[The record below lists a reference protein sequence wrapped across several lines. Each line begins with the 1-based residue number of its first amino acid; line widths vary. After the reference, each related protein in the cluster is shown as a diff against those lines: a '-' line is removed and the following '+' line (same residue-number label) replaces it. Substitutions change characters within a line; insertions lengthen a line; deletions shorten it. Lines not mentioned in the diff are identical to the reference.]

1 MLPVKKL
8 VDQYHNPVLAPG
20 LDNTLVLSFTLMYI
34 QLGLPNLSPADQAA
48 LLPDIVKDIAKASP
62 KNASTIFGI
71 LLKILAQWSPPERG
85 STAADQLRSELGFDK
100 RPEDAAFLAEAFTNL
115 FLLDLTPLLNQSAA
129 ATTTDKPLSCRSP
142 GLGFEQYEFLT
153 RNHAGTFSGNN
164 ALHEAKRNALK
175 LLLAGSAFT
184 EEELYFP
191 LLVASLDKNSAIN
204 SQAET
209 PFKKLKVNLE
219 DEARVRYL
227 YRLVLGDLKNGV
239 LPATEVIKAR
249 AVQILGKSV
258 LAANIDP
265 LAIVNAAITSDYSK
279 CVQAGFAFIRWV
291 SKHASQEIIAA
302 ISNQLVDAM
311 MDWITKTGW
320 PQLPVADNNKLG
332 PVRSLAYEAI
342 GSIISRNP
350 TMITDLKKFRFL
362 LEALEKDTASM
373 KPSIQESLSE
383 ILPAVEY
390 LPDNVR
396 VELRELLFRYLLDPH
411 SDDSCKYVAVK
422 FAVRAYP
429 FSDAAA
435 RVICL
440 LAMARTNRSDVL
452 EEAKRGL
459 HPHWFKTVNTQ
470 AINHSDD
477 SKFKIEFPRFGDLI
491 QLVDA
496 TSSRLGGAVPTP
508 HIRGFSLSVFD
519 AIVSFLQ
526 QVLVMEAVENKMT
539 ALVVDEDWATK
550 IETAIDLDNS
560 VRDILVQ
567 HIASTDS
574 ASIIEFL
581 NLAFDALRAKNS
593 EVETASA
600 SWLRIL
606 SLSPPL
612 IVESQIRFLKDI
624 TELLSA
630 SREKTRNI
638 ASTALGI
645 IATHDAVN
653 ANDINQLTGTLSTLI
668 EGNYST
674 FKSVDSLHGAVLG
687 LGAILSR
694 LHFRG
699 RSSVID
705 YTNVLDS
712 FLKIIQDIF
721 NTSKNLQLIDSCLG
735 AISQLSTFGALISQ
749 PESLFSEL
757 IATFEMLAL
766 KRENEKA
773 VLALGLLSLC
783 DPAFTTSTGTA
794 YLDKVFALT
803 SSKHSEYMFS
813 SGEAL
818 SVVAAGWNSKV
829 LKRSLDI
836 QGVSVANLPRHEAN
850 IVAGS
855 TADAFLANVLDRILV
870 SAKSTKPGLRK
881 FSCIWLLSLLQYT
894 GHLPA
899 TQAKLE
905 HIHVAFMRFLPEQD
919 ELIQESASRG
929 LSMVY
934 EMGDSVIKEALVR
947 NLVSSFT
954 SENRHGVNAGTVSE
968 ETQLFEPGVLNTG
981 DGSVST
987 YKDIL
992 NLASELGDPGL
1003 IYKFMALAGHS
1014 ALWSSRKGA
1023 AFGLGS
1029 IVSKANLDEMM
1040 ENNQRLSKS
1049 LIPKLYRYKFDSNP
1063 SVQQAMQGIWDSLVK
1078 DKSAA
1083 INDNFDDILEEL
1095 LKGMGDKE
1103 WRVRQAS
1110 TAALS
1115 DLLQGRPIELYQDK
1129 LERIWMMSF
1138 RAVDDIKES
1147 VRNAG
1152 LQLTRG
1158 LATTLIRHVDTST
1171 GTSPARATALLEHL
1185 VPFLMGNFG
1194 LQSEAQE
1201 VQSFALETII
1211 NLCKKGGAALK
1222 PFIPG
1227 LVEELLVLM
1236 STLEPQAM
1244 NYLALNADKYG
1255 LTHNA
1260 IDASRLASVRG
1271 SPIMEAVE
1279 QMVDQATD
1287 DKTMG
1292 LLVPRLAAA
1301 IKKSVG
1307 LPSKV
1312 GASRVLVALT
1322 IRHLQGAGPY
1332 ADTLLTSA
1340 AGQLGDRNDTIS
1352 QSYATA
1358 TGYLCRIASDKAV
1371 LKYIARLKTLYFG
1384 TDEASRPRLIA
1395 GFAVNALSKHAPETF
1410 SRLASTILPFVYVAK
1425 HDADKAVQ
1433 KVFDTVWSDNT
1444 GGSGAVRLYLPEI
1457 MALAGEQL
1465 AEQRQWGIRQVAAQ
1479 SVADASN
1486 LIGDERLPREEF
1498 SRLLNILFDA
1508 CVGRSWS
1515 GKELVLM
1522 ALVRLVERAPDDL
1535 LADGSLLARANKV
1548 VLTEA
1553 RRKNKTYQI
1562 KALASLAEY
1571 LVAFP
1576 QAELYEAMFDL
1587 AEPYLEPPSESDS
1600 DVSSDDDSTS
1610 RNKGRRGEDV
1620 EMRGTEGYNNAKYKQ
1635 RLKTRNAVLEAVAS
1649 AFVDPAKQR
1658 MAAAGAQPLSQEE
1671 AISVLVRITSTVT
1684 SAITQFD
1691 SLASWE
1697 TKLLVCSIYAKLVAK
1712 LIALV
1717 ANDPNE
1723 GAAVQLWITVKP
1735 IWDTVIFKHFT
1746 DARDASSHEKVR
1758 VEAARCGGVSLD
1770 LLAAATSLPGS
1781 SNAAAGEFARV
1792 KGQLENLR
1800 TIDASDVVKTEL
1812 TTVLDKPRS

>member
-1 MLPVKKL
+1 
-8 VDQYHNPVLAPG
+8 
-20 LDNTLVLSFTLMYI
+20 MYI
-34 QLGLPNLSPADQAA
+34 QLGLPNLSPTDQAA
-48 LLPDIVKDIAKASP
+48 LLPNIVKDIAKASP

-85 STAADQLRSELGFDK
+85 STAADQLRSELGFDQ
-100 RPEDAAFLAEAFTNL
+100 RPQDAAFLAQAFTNL
-115 FLLDLTPLLNQSAA
+115 FLLDLAPLLNQSA
-129 ATTTDKPLSCRSP
+129 TTDKPLSCRSP

-164 ALHEAKRNALK
+164 ALHEAKRHALK

-219 DEARVRYL
+219 DDARVRYL

-249 AVQILGKSV
+249 AVQLLGKST

-279 CVQAGFAFIRWV
+279 CVQAGFAFIRWI

-302 ISNQLVDAM
+302 ISNHLVDAM

-320 PQLPVADNNKLG
+320 PQLPVADSTKLG

-350 TMITDLKKFRFL
+350 AMITDLKKFRFL

-396 VELRELLFRYLLDPH
+396 IELRELLFRYLLDPH

-429 FSDAAA
+429 FSDATA

-477 SKFKIEFPRFGDLI
+477 SKFKVAFPRFGDLI

-508 HIRGFSLSVFD
+508 HIRGFSLSVFN

-560 VRDILVQ
+560 VRDILVH

-574 ASIIEFL
+574 ISIIEFL
-581 NLAFDALRAKNS
+581 KLAFDALRAKNF
-593 EVETASA
+593 EVEAASA

-606 SLSPPL
+606 SLSPPS
-612 IVESQIRFLKDI
+612 IVESQIEFLKDI

-653 ANDINQLTGTLSTLI
+653 ANDIGQ
-668 EGNYST
+668 
-674 FKSVDSLHGAVLG
+674 
-687 LGAILSR
+687 
-694 LHFRG
+694 
-699 RSSVID
+699 
-705 YTNVLDS
+705 
-712 FLKIIQDIF
+712 
-721 NTSKNLQLIDSCLG
+721 
-735 AISQLSTFGALISQ
+735 
-749 PESLFSEL
+749 
-757 IATFEMLAL
+757 
-766 KRENEKA
+766 
-773 VLALGLLSLC
+773 
-783 DPAFTTSTGTA
+783 
-794 YLDKVFALT
+794 
-803 SSKHSEYMFS
+803 
-813 SGEAL
+813 
-818 SVVAAGWNSKV
+818 
-829 LKRSLDI
+829 
-836 QGVSVANLPRHEAN
+836 
-850 IVAGS
+850 
-855 TADAFLANVLDRILV
+855 
-870 SAKSTKPGLRK
+870 
-881 FSCIWLLSLLQYT
+881 
-894 GHLPA
+894 
-899 TQAKLE
+899 
-905 HIHVAFMRFLPEQD
+905 
-919 ELIQESASRG
+919 
-929 LSMVY
+929 
-934 EMGDSVIKEALVR
+934 
-947 NLVSSFT
+947 
-954 SENRHGVNAGTVSE
+954 HGVNAGTVSE
-968 ETQLFEPGVLNTG
+968 DTQLFEPGVLNTG

-1029 IVSKANLDEMM
+1029 ILSKANLDEMM

-1083 INDNFDDILEEL
+1083 VNDNFDDILAEL

-1115 DLLQGRPIELYQDK
+1115 DLLQGRPIDVYQDK

-1158 LATTLIRHVDTST
+1158 LASTLIRHVDTST

-1322 IRHLQGAGPY
+1322 IRHLQGAAPY

-1358 TGYLCRIASDKAV
+1358 AGYLCRIASDKAV
-1371 LKYIARLKTLYFG
+1371 LKYTTRLKTLYFD

-1395 GFAVNALSKHAPETF
+1395 GFAVNALSKHAPDTF
-1410 SRLASTILPFVYVAK
+1410 SRLASAVLPFVYVAK
-1425 HDADKAVQ
+1425 HDTDTAVR

-1498 SRLLNILFDA
+1498 ARLLNILFDA

-1515 GKELVLM
+1515 GKELVLT
-1522 ALVRLVERAPDDL
+1522 ALIRLVERAPEAL
-1535 LADGSLLARANKV
+1535 LADGSLLTRANKV

-1553 RRKNKTYQI
+1553 RRKNKAYQV

-1571 LVAFP
+1571 LVIFP
-1576 QAELYEAMFDL
+1576 QVELYEAMFDI

-1600 DVSSDDDSTS
+1600 DASSDDDDNTN
-1610 RNKGRRGEDV
+1610 RNNGRRGEDV
-1620 EMRGTEGYNNAKYKQ
+1620 EMRGTEGYNHAKYKQ
-1635 RLKTRNAVLEAVAS
+1635 RLKTRNAVLEAVAA

-1658 MAAAGAQPLSQEE
+1658 MAAAGAQPLSLEN
-1671 AISVLVRITSTVT
+1671 AVTVLVQIASAIT
-1684 SAITQFD
+1684 SAITQLD

-1697 TKLLVCSIYAKLVAK
+1697 TKLLVCSIYAKLVTK
-1712 LIALV
+1712 LISFV
-1717 ANDPNE
+1717 TGTPNE
-1723 GAAVQLWITVKP
+1723 ESVAVQLWTTVKP
-1735 IWDTVIFKHFT
+1735 IWDTVIYKHFT

-1758 VEAARCGGVSLD
+1758 VEAARCGGASLD
-1770 LLAAATSLPGS
+1770 LLAATAAAASLPNSG
-1781 SNAAAGEFARV
+1781 NAATVAAELARV
-1792 KGQLENLR
+1792 RAQLEQLR
-1800 TIDASDVVKTEL
+1800 TTEASDVVKAEL
-1812 TTVLDKPRS
+1812 ATVLDKPRP

>member
-1 MLPVKKL
+1 MLPVQKL
-8 VDQYHNPVLAPG
+8 LDQYHSPVLAPG
-20 LDNTLVLSFTLMYI
+20 LDSTLVLSFSLMYV
-34 QLGLPNLSPADQAA
+34 QLGLPNLSIIEQTA
-48 LLPDIVKDIAKASP
+48 LLPTIVKDIAKASP
-62 KNASTIFGI
+62 RNASTIFGI
-71 LLKILAQWSPPERG
+71 LLKILAQWTPPERG
-85 STAADQLRSELGFDK
+85 STAADQLRSTLGFDV
-100 RPEDAAFLAEAFTNL
+100 RPQDARFLAEAFTNL
-115 FLLDLTPLLNQSAA
+115 FLLDLTPLLQNNTAVTA
-129 ATTTDKPLSCRSP
+129 DKPLSCRSP

-153 RNHAGTFSGNN
+153 RNHVNTFPDNS
-164 ALHEAKRNALK
+164 LHEAKHNALK

-184 EEELYFP
+184 DEELYFP

-204 SQAET
+204 SQADT
-209 PFKKLKVNLE
+209 PFKKLKVDLE
-219 DEARVRYL
+219 QEARVLYL
-227 YRLVLGDLKNGV
+227 YRFVIGDMKNSV
-239 LPATEVIKAR
+239 LPANEVIKAR
-249 AVQILGKSV
+249 AVQLLCKSV

-265 LAIVNAAITSDYSK
+265 LAVVNVAITSEYNK
-279 CVQAGFAFIRWV
+279 CVQAGFAFIRWIA
-291 SKHASQEIIAA
+291 KHASQNVIVK

-311 MDWITKTGW
+311 MDWIVKTGW
-320 PQLPVADNNKLG
+320 PKLPVIDNTKLG

-350 TMITDLKKFRFL
+350 AMITDLKKFHFL
-362 LEALEKDTASM
+362 LEALEKDTSAM

-390 LPDNVR
+390 LPDKVR
-396 VELRELLFRYLLDPH
+396 LELRELLFRYLLDPH

-429 FSDAAA
+429 FSDATA
-435 RVICL
+435 RIICL
-440 LAMARTNRSDVL
+440 LAMTRNNRSDVF

-470 AINHSDD
+470 AIKQSDD
-477 SKFKIEFPRFGDLI
+477 PKFKVEFPRFGDLI
-491 QLVDA
+491 KLVNT
-496 TSSRLGGAVPTP
+496 TSSQLEGTEPTP
-508 HIRGFSLSVFD
+508 HVRGFSLSVYD
-519 AIVSFLQ
+519 AIVTFLQ
-526 QVLVMEAVENKMT
+526 QVLVMEAVDNKKT
-539 ALVVDEDWATK
+539 VLVVDEDWTTK
-550 IETAIDLDNS
+550 VETAIDLDES
-560 VRDILVQ
+560 IRDILVQ

-574 ASIIEFL
+574 IPIIEFL
-581 NLAFDALRAKNS
+581 KLAFDALCAKNS
-593 EVETASA
+593 EVEAAST
-600 SWLRIL
+600 SWLRVL
-606 SLSPPL
+606 SLSPTS
-612 IVESQIRFLKDI
+612 IVESQIGFLGNL
-624 TELLSA
+624 TELLHA

-638 ASTALGI
+638 AGTGLGI
-645 IATHDAVN
+645 IATHDAVT
-653 ANDINQLTGTLSTLI
+653 ANDISHLINTLYGLI
-668 EGNYST
+668 ESNYTT
-674 FKSVDSLHGAVLG
+674 FKNVDGLHGTVLG
-687 LGAILSR
+687 LSAVLAR

-699 RSSVID
+699 RDSVID
-705 YTNVLDS
+705 YSKVLTS
-712 FLKIIQDIF
+712 FLDIIKQILG
-721 NTSKNLQLIDSCLG
+721 TSKNLQLTDSCIG
-735 AISQLSTFGALISQ
+735 AISQLSTFGALANQS
-749 PESLFSEL
+749 ESFFSEL
-757 IATFEMLAL
+757 AGTFETLAL

-783 DPAFTTSTGTA
+783 DPAFNASTSA
-794 YLDKVFALT
+794 VYLEKVFALT

-818 SVVAAGWNSKV
+818 TVIAAGWNSKV
-829 LKRSLDI
+829 LKRNLDI
-836 QGVSVANLPRHEAN
+836 QGLSISCLPRYETTV
-850 IVAGS
+850 VAGNS
-855 TADAFLANVLDRILV
+855 ADTFLANVIDRILA

-881 FSCIWLLSLLQYT
+881 FACIWLLSLLQYA
-894 GHLPA
+894 GELPA
-899 TQAKLE
+899 TKAKLE

-934 EMGDSVIKEALVR
+934 EIGDSSIKEALVR

-954 SENRHGVNAGTVSE
+954 SDNRHGVNAGTVSE
-968 ETQLFEPGVLNTG
+968 DTQLFEPGVLNTG

-1029 IVSKANLDEMM
+1029 ILSKANLDEMM

-1083 INDNFDDILEEL
+1083 VNDNFDDILEEL
-1095 LKGMGDKE
+1095 LRGMGDKE

-1115 DLLQGRPIELYQDK
+1115 DLLQGRPIDNYQGK

-1158 LATTLIRHVDTST
+1158 LANTLIRHVDTST

-1201 VQSFALETII
+1201 VQSFALKTII
-1211 NLCKKGGAALK
+1211 NLCKKGGPALK

-1255 LTHNA
+1255 LTHND

-1279 QMVDQATD
+1279 QLVDQATD
-1287 DKTMG
+1287 EKTMG
-1292 LLVPRLAAA
+1292 LLVPHLAAA

-1322 IRHLQGAGPY
+1322 IRHLQGAAPY
-1332 ADTLLTSA
+1332 ADKLLVSA
-1340 AGQLGDRNDTIS
+1340 SGQLGDRNDTIS

-1358 TGYLCRIASDKAV
+1358 AGYICRIASDNAV
-1371 LKYIARLKTLYFG
+1371 LKYIKFLKTLYFG

-1395 GFAVNALSKHAPETF
+1395 GFAVSALSKHAPDTF
-1410 SRLASTILPFVYVAK
+1410 SRIASAVLPFVYLAK
-1425 HDADKAVQ
+1425 HDGDKAVR

-1465 AEQRQWGIRQVAAQ
+1465 EGQQQWGIRQVAAQ

-1486 LIGDERLPREEF
+1486 LIGDERLPHEEF
-1498 SRLLNILFDA
+1498 ARLLNILFDA
-1508 CVGRSWS
+1508 SVGRSWE
-1515 GKELVLM
+1515 GKELVLT
-1522 ALVRLVERAPDDL
+1522 ALVRLVERAPEAL
-1535 LADGSLLARANKV
+1535 LANGTLLTRTNKV
-1548 VLTEA
+1548 VLVEA
-1553 RRKNKTYQI
+1553 RRKNKVYQV
-1562 KALASLAEY
+1562 KALSSLADH
-1571 LVAFP
+1571 LAVFP
-1576 QAELYEAMFDL
+1576 QADLYEALFDI
-1587 AEPYLEPPSESDS
+1587 AEPYLEPSSNSDS
-1600 DVSSDDDSTS
+1600 DSDASSDDDNK
-1610 RNKGRRGEDV
+1610 NKGRRGEDV
-1620 EMRGTEGYNNAKYKQ
+1620 EMSGTENYNRVKHKQ
-1635 RLKTRNAVLEAVAS
+1635 RLMTRNAVLDAVSAS
-1649 AFVDPAKQR
+1649 FVDPTKQR
-1658 MAAAGAQPLSQEE
+1658 ITIAGAQPLSLENTIAVLGRISS
-1671 AISVLVRITSTVT
+1671 AIT
-1684 SAITQFD
+1684 SAIMQLD

-1697 TKLLVCSIYAKLVAK
+1697 TKILVCTIYIKLTTK

-1717 ANDPNE
+1717 D
-1723 GAAVQLWITVKP
+1723 AASDVNVGEQLWTAIKTV
-1735 IWDTVIFKHFT
+1735 WETVILKHFT
-1746 DARDASSHEKVR
+1746 NASNTTNHEKVR
-1758 VEAARCGGVSLD
+1758 VEAVRCGGASLT
-1770 LLAAATSLPGS
+1770 LLETVTKNDAKNNRAVTELLCVRS
-1781 SNAAAGEFARV
+1781 
-1792 KGQLENLR
+1792 QLEQLKA
-1800 TIDASDVVKTEL
+1800 TEASDVVKAEL
-1812 TTVLDKPRS
+1812 VTALEKSSP

>member
-1 MLPVKKL
+1 
-8 VDQYHNPVLAPG
+8 
-20 LDNTLVLSFTLMYI
+20 MYI

-115 FLLDLTPLLNQSAA
+115 FLLDLTPLLNQSAS

-219 DEARVRYL
+219 DKARVRYL
-227 YRLVLGDLKNGV
+227 YRLVLGDLENGV

-452 EEAKRGL
+452 EEAKR
-459 HPHWFKTVNTQ
+459 
-470 AINHSDD
+470 
-477 SKFKIEFPRFGDLI
+477 
-491 QLVDA
+491 
-496 TSSRLGGAVPTP
+496 
-508 HIRGFSLSVFD
+508 
-519 AIVSFLQ
+519 
-526 QVLVMEAVENKMT
+526 
-539 ALVVDEDWATK
+539 
-550 IETAIDLDNS
+550 
-560 VRDILVQ
+560 
-567 HIASTDS
+567 
-574 ASIIEFL
+574 
-581 NLAFDALRAKNS
+581 
-593 EVETASA
+593 
-600 SWLRIL
+600 
-606 SLSPPL
+606 
-612 IVESQIRFLKDI
+612 
-624 TELLSA
+624 
-630 SREKTRNI
+630 
-638 ASTALGI
+638 
-645 IATHDAVN
+645 
-653 ANDINQLTGTLSTLI
+653 
-668 EGNYST
+668 
-674 FKSVDSLHGAVLG
+674 
-687 LGAILSR
+687 
-694 LHFRG
+694 
-699 RSSVID
+699 
-705 YTNVLDS
+705 
-712 FLKIIQDIF
+712 
-721 NTSKNLQLIDSCLG
+721 
-735 AISQLSTFGALISQ
+735 
-749 PESLFSEL
+749 
-757 IATFEMLAL
+757 
-766 KRENEKA
+766 
-773 VLALGLLSLC
+773 
-783 DPAFTTSTGTA
+783 
-794 YLDKVFALT
+794 
-803 SSKHSEYMFS
+803 
-813 SGEAL
+813 
-818 SVVAAGWNSKV
+818 
-829 LKRSLDI
+829 
-836 QGVSVANLPRHEAN
+836 
-850 IVAGS
+850 
-855 TADAFLANVLDRILV
+855 
-870 SAKSTKPGLRK
+870 
-881 FSCIWLLSLLQYT
+881 
-894 GHLPA
+894 
-899 TQAKLE
+899 
-905 HIHVAFMRFLPEQD
+905 
-919 ELIQESASRG
+919 
-929 LSMVY
+929 
-934 EMGDSVIKEALVR
+934 
-947 NLVSSFT
+947 
-954 SENRHGVNAGTVSE
+954 TVSE

-1029 IVSKANLDEMM
+1029 ILSKANLDEMM

-1279 QMVDQATD
+1279 QMVDQAID

-1522 ALVRLVERAPDDL
+1522 ALVRLVERAPNDL

-1600 DVSSDDDSTS
+1600 DVSSDDDSTN

-1770 LLAAATSLPGS
+1770 LLAAATSLPGG